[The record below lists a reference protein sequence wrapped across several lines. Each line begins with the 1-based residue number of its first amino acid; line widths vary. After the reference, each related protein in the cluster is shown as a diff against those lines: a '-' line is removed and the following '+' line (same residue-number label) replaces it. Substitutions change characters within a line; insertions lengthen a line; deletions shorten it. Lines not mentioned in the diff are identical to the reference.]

1 HPVVMLRGDNISI
14 KQPPAVQAYA
24 RATGQTG
31 PFPMPIQPDGFNRV
45 ASSAWQQLAWQNVE
59 VDHLI
64 SDRDGSV
71 NRKRRRQ
78 KCSDLASISPGRA
91 SIRARRSASSPQ
103 IRSART

>member
-1 HPVVMLRGDNISI
+1 MLRGDNISI

-45 ASSAWQQLAWQNVE
+45 ASSAWKQLAWQNVE
-59 VDHLI
+59 VDNMI

-71 NRKRRRQ
+71 YRERRR
-78 KCSDLASISPGRA
+78 KNGSDLASVSHDSVATLSERGA
-91 SIRARRSASSPQ
+91 ALRRP
-103 IRSART
+103 RY